1 MTYEEIVARAIHER
15 VLLQEHLNRVLT
27 PFEQEPAICWICT
40 RDMWGYICS
49 EAYGDVRASV
59 SSDYSF
65 FQDTIDI
72 RYRGLPVHIRENASA
87 SDEDK
92 LFPAIVSQYIEQ
104 GFIDRL
110 LPGMRILRNTSIF
123 EVLEAPSNSNALT
136 LFGLILSGYAEDR
149 AFSAGVYAGRIG
161 TTETHQWNYRQ
172 TGISDEPISFN
183 YDFDGAWERERARD
197 LYLRF
202 TDPVF
207 SQGTNSMEFRYGDS
221 RMKRDILTGEWLGDL
236 RTTELDD
243 NFESADLSILF
254 GTAPNE

>member
-1 MTYEEIVARAIHER
+1 MTYEEIVARAIHKR
-15 VLLQEHLNRVLT
+15 ALLQEHLDHVLT

-40 RDMWGYICS
+40 RDMWGYICA
-49 EAYGDVRASV
+49 EAYGEITVAERPDIWM
-59 SSDYSF
+59 
-65 FQDTIDI
+65 DTREI
-72 RYRGLPVHIRENASA
+72 RYRGLSVHIRNGEDAQ

-92 LFPAIVSQYIEQ
+92 LFPAIVLTSVEQ
-104 GFIDRL
+104 GLIDRL
-110 LPGMRILRNTSIF
+110 VPGIRILRGDSIL
-123 EVLEAPSNSNALT
+123 EVLEWSIGSNALT

-172 TGISDEPISFN
+172 TGISDEPVRVN
-183 YDFDGAWERERARD
+183 YDFDRAWERERARD

-207 SQGTNSMEFRYGDS
+207 SQGTSSMEFRYGDS
-221 RMKRDILTGEWLGDL
+221 RMKRDILAGEWLGDL

>member
-1 MTYEEIVARAIHER
+1 MGLVVTYEEIVARAIHER

-123 EVLEAPSNSNALT
+123 EKWIGNYYRM
-136 LFGLILSGYAEDR
+136 G
-149 AFSAGVYAGRIG
+149 AGWKSKLCVGRL
-161 TTETHQWNYRQ
+161 HLCSR
-172 TGISDEPISFN
+172 SSH
-183 YDFDGAWERERARD
+183 
-197 LYLRF
+197 
-202 TDPVF
+202 
-207 SQGTNSMEFRYGDS
+207 SMAS
-221 RMKRDILTGEWLGDL
+221 R
-236 RTTELDD
+236 
-243 NFESADLSILF
+243 
-254 GTAPNE
+254 

>member
-1 MTYEEIVARAIHER
+1 MGLVVTYEEIVARAIHKR
-15 VLLQEHLNRVLT
+15 VLLQGHLDRVLT

-65 FQDTIDI
+65 LQDTIDI
-72 RYRGLPVHIRENASA
+72 RYLGLPVHIRENASA

-92 LFPAIVSQYIEQ
+92 LFPAIVSRDIEQ

-110 LPGMRILRNTSIF
+110 LPGTRILRNTSIL

-136 LFGLILSGYAEDR
+136 LFGLILSSYAEDR

-161 TTETHQWNYRQ
+161 TTETHQWNHSQ
-172 TGISDEPISFN
+172 TGISDESIRFN
-183 YDFDGAWERERARD
+183 YDFDRAWERERARD

-202 TDPVF
+202 TDPAF
-207 SQGTNSMEFRYGDS
+207 GQGTSSMEFRYGGS
-221 RMKRDILTGEWLGDL
+221 RMKRDVLTGEWVGDL
-236 RTTELDD
+236 YTTELDD

-254 GTAPNE
+254 G

>member
-1 MTYEEIVARAIHER
+1 
-15 VLLQEHLNRVLT
+15 
-27 PFEQEPAICWICT
+27 
-40 RDMWGYICS
+40 MWGYICS
-49 EAYGDVRASV
+49 ESYGTVTV
-59 SSDYSF
+59 SQDYRFS
-65 FQDTIDI
+65 QETADI

-87 SDEDK
+87 SDEGK
-92 LFPAIVSQYIEQ
+92 LFPAIILRDIEQ

-123 EVLEAPSNSNALT
+123 EVLGVGAPSNSNALT

-149 AFSAGVYAGRIG
+149 ALSAGVYAGRIG

-172 TGISDEPISFN
+172 TGISDEPIRFN
-183 YDFDGAWERERARD
+183 YDFDRAWERERARD

-207 SQGTNSMEFRYGDS
+207 SQGTSSMEFRYGGS

-254 GTAPNE
+254 GAAPNE